1 MKSLKLAIFLFISAF
16 LMQSCANNKP
26 ETGSESKANIL
37 VEATRIITG
46 EVPQQFQYVG
56 KTTFFNKNT
65 VASPISGYV
74 AEIKIAYGQKVIKGD
89 LLFSL
94 LTKEEKALTQSF
106 NSGLNNGSIDI
117 HAPTDGY
124 ISELSTFQ
132 SGAYVQE
139 GNTLCVITQDQ
150 HPAVLVQIP
159 YAEKELFGISQ
170 SCELR
175 LPDEKTITGTLHAFI
190 PLVEPSSQ
198 TITAIIQPTTSQI
211 LPENMFVSATFTI
224 PSAAGML
231 IPKEALFTNE
241 TLSHFWVIKLLCDS
255 LAIHIPVE
263 YSAENDS
270 LIVIASPWLKEGDWV
285 ITKGGYGLADSTIVS
300 RTK

>member
-16 LMQSCANNKP
+16 LMQSCANKKP

-46 EVPQQFQYVG
+46 EVSQQFQYVG

-74 AEIKIAYGQKVIKGD
+74 AEIKIVYGQKVIKGD

-106 NSGLNNGSIDI
+106 NSGLNTGSIDI

-159 YAEKELFGISQ
+159 YAEKELFSISQ
-170 SCELR
+170 SCELK
-175 LPDEKTITGTLHAFI
+175 LSDEKTITGTLRAFI
-190 PLVEPSSQ
+190 PLIEPSSQ
-198 TITAIIQPTTSQI
+198 TITAIIQPIAGQM
-211 LPENMFVSATFTI
+211 LPENMMVSAIFTL
-224 PSAAGML
+224 PSASSL
-231 IPKEALFTNE
+231 IVPKDALFANE
-241 TLSHFWVIKLLCDS
+241 TLSDFWVISLLNDS

-263 YSAENDS
+263 CSTENDS
-270 LIVIASPWLKEGDWV
+270 LVSINSPYLSEGDWV